1 MAITINYVTS
11 TSNFGYPIILKQIVD
26 DSGQI
31 LSSEDVSFLEAEL
44 SGYDMEEYF
53 SAYKSYIQGY
63 ANSLTTYSDE
73 SNLTEKDSHMA
84 AMMAT
89 RHFTDYMGPKWS
101 RDYVD
106 PNPEVIP

>member
-1 MAITINYVTS
+1 MAITINYLTS
-11 TSNFGYPIILKQIVD
+11 TSNFGYPIILKEIVD
-26 DSGQI
+26 DSGQV

-53 SAYKSYIQGY
+53 SAYKSYIQTY
-63 ANSLTTYSDE
+63 ANSLTAYVDE
-73 SNLTEKDSHMA
+73 SELSERESHMA

-89 RHFTDYMGPKWS
+89 RHFTDYMAPKWS

-106 PNPEVIP
+106 PNPNIEP